1 VGIDL
6 GRSQGLT
13 ARVPE
18 PRRPHFFERLAEI
31 VGPDYLRYS
40 FTRSTESEV
49 DFVADSL
56 GLAPGERVLDV
67 GCGPGRHSHAL
78 ARRGLRVTGVDVAQQ
93 FVELARDRAPEGAT
107 FVRAD
112 ARRLPVATA
121 SMDAVIC
128 LCQGGFGLLGGGEG
142 ELAAL
147 DGMAG
152 ALRVGGRLA
161 LSAVSAYFVLRFLEQ
176 GDTFDAELGVNHELA
191 TVRDHQGGQAELDL
205 WTTCFTP
212 RELRLLC
219 GRAGLQVRHIW
230 SVGPGQYA
238 RRAPDLDHPEWL
250 VVAERRAGSV
260 PGDGFAPGS

>member
-1 VGIDL
+1 
-6 GRSQGLT
+6 
-13 ARVPE
+13 VPE
-18 PRRPHFFERLAEI
+18 PRTPHFYERLAEV
-31 VGPDYLRYS
+31 VGPHYLRYS

-49 DFVADSL
+49 DFVADAL
-56 GLAPGERVLDV
+56 ALAPGDRVLDV

-78 ARRGLRVTGVDVAQQ
+78 ARRGLQVTGVDVAQQ
-93 FVELARDRAPEGAT
+93 FVELARHHAPDGAT
-107 FVRAD
+107 FVRGD
-112 ARRLPVATA
+112 ARRLPVAAA
-121 SMDAVIC
+121 SVDAVIC

-142 ELAAL
+142 EQAAL

-176 GDTFDAELGVNHELA
+176 GDTFDADLGVNHELA
-191 TVRDHQGGQAELDL
+191 TVRDQEGGKAELDL

-219 GRAGLQVRHIW
+219 SRAGLEVRHIW

-238 RRAPDLDHPEWL
+238 RRGPDLDHPEWL
-250 VVAERRAGSV
+250 VVAERRRAS
-260 PGDGFAPGS
+260 PPATASPRIDEAWW